1 MPEIQLPDESKR
13 QYNNP
18 VTGLEIAASIGKALA
33 RDAVAV
39 SVDGELWDLTRAIDR
54 NAAVK
59 IVTRGS
65 EDGLGTDT
73 WPEYLEES
81 EEAGA
86 AEEEKVSA

>member
-39 SVDGELWDLTRAIDR
+39 RVDGELWDLTRAIDR
-54 NAAVK
+54 NVSVK
-59 IVTRGS
+59 IVTR
-65 EDGLGTDT
+65 
-73 WPEYLEES
+73 
-81 EEAGA
+81 
-86 AEEEKVSA
+86 VS